1 MKLIIQIILILIVF
15 LKTET
20 LLSENN
26 IFNVNN
32 IELEKNDKIS
42 NNSLAN
48 QAIKKG
54 FNELIEKIL
63 LKKDIDKLS
72 DLKFT
77 SIKRLVTYYQVS
89 QISDEKKNKELVN
102 FSITFDKDKIHELFY
117 KRGILY
123 SEILNKE
130 VYILPILIKNDD
142 INVFNNN
149 FFYENWNEIFKIDLI
164 EFILPIENIEIIQE
178 INKNK
183 VNLIDIQ
190 LESLFKEYIKKNLV
204 LILIEDN
211 NAKNNKIYFKTKI
224 QGKKIS
230 KSMKIEKKNIEL
242 KEFYKSIIEVSKKEI
257 INLVKSEN
265 LIDIRTPS
273 FINAKLNLD
282 KKTNLVEFNSR
293 IKNIDLVE
301 NIYVEEFNKDYLN
314 LRIKYLGKLEK
325 IISQFKNEKIK
336 LNLIN
341 DEWIL
346 KIL

>member
-1 MKLIIQIILILIVF
+1 MKSIIQIILILIIF
-15 LKTET
+15 FKTET

-54 FNELIEKIL
+54 FNELIERIL

-89 QISDEKKNKELVN
+89 QISDENKNRELVN

-130 VYILPILIKNDD
+130 VYILPILIKNND
-142 INVFNNN
+142 IYVFNNN
-149 FFYENWNEIFKIDLI
+149 FFYENWNEIFEIDLI

-183 VNLIDIQ
+183 ANLIDIQ

-211 NAKNNKIYFKTKI
+211 NTKNNKIYFKTKI

-230 KSMKIEKKNIEL
+230 KSMNIEKKNIKL
-242 KEFYKSIIEVSKKEI
+242 KELYKTIIEVSKKEI

-282 KKTNLVEFNSR
+282 KKTTLVEFNSR
-293 IKNIDLVE
+293 IKNIASVE
-301 NIYVEEFNKDYLN
+301 NIYVEEFNKDYIN

-325 IISQFKNEKIK
+325 IISQFKDEKIK